1 MRLILKMA
9 VWAAVLAS
17 IISALLFTA
26 LNAVPPL
33 PGTLLPTAWDLAK
46 TTVLLLP
53 MTAVSCGS
61 FGALAGIVGGAFLVL
76 RKPRIH
82 STRRLMIES
91 GIAGFILGL
100 GFPFFDRL
108 VNHYTRGWGILS
120 APIGALCAMICAVSF
135 RNQLVPSAGAESSLD
150 N

>member
-61 FGALAGIVGGAFLVL
+61 FGALA
-76 RKPRIH
+76 
-82 STRRLMIES
+82 
-91 GIAGFILGL
+91 
-100 GFPFFDRL
+100 
-108 VNHYTRGWGILS
+108 
-120 APIGALCAMICAVSF
+120 
-135 RNQLVPSAGAESSLD
+135 
-150 N
+150 